1 MPRSVCRRWIL
12 SGVVVCAALAGPI
25 AVAQA
30 SDNDL
35 RATLNTYA
43 PKIVKDENAVK
54 KGFTQYPKG
63 KPKPLERALK
73 HEVSDLHALKKA
85 LNREKASSAKGR
97 KAKKDIINGLGLIA
111 AAYSSL
117 RADVLAVNGG
127 AVPDSQVEAAVA
139 TDKKGRSKLLKGL
152 HLLKV
157 T

>member
-73 HEVSDLHALKKA
+73 HVPKELAGNDYI
-85 LNREKASSAKGR
+85 KGIQGVVKQFVDR
-97 KAKKDIINGLGLIA
+97 ILAGD
-111 AAYSSL
+111 SPF
-117 RADVLAVNGG
+117 RADFLDFQRTVARYGAVNGL
-127 AVPDSQVEAAVA
+127 SQL
-139 TDKKGRSKLLKGL
+139 LLKIASPGVPAV
-152 HLLKV
+152 KPS
-157 T
+157 